1 MAPMAKTKWAAT
13 DIPDQTG
20 KTIVITGANSG
31 LGLRSAEGLAA
42 HGARVIMACRN
53 AEKAATALEAVK
65 AMATGAPPE
74 VVSLDLADLSSI
86 RKCAEQLNSELDHI
100 DVLMN
105 NAGVMALPLRRTAE
119 GFEMQFGTNHL
130 GHFALTG
137 QLLPTILKADSP
149 RVVTTSS
156 QAHRPGRIKFDDLN
170 WNKRRYSK
178 WLAYC
183 QTKLANLLFMYEL
196 QRRADA
202 AGSHL
207 LSLAGHPGYAATHL
221 QAAGSEMAGQR
232 LRARVFAFGNRLL
245 AQSDAAGALPQLYAA
260 TVSGLEG
267 GTYYGPDG
275 IFEQKGWPEEV
286 KSKRAARNDR
296 QRGASLAGQRGA
308 DQRHLRLA
316 VEVATASGMG

>member
-1 MAPMAKTKWAAT
+1 MAKTKWEAT

-20 KTIVITGANSG
+20 KTFVITGANSG
-31 LGLRSAEGLAA
+31 LGFRSSEALAA
-42 HGARVIMACRN
+42 RGARVIMACRN
-53 AEKAATALEAVK
+53 AEKAAAALEAVK
-65 AMATGAPPE
+65 AKATGAPPE
-74 VVSLDLADLSSI
+74 VVSLDLADLSSV
-86 RKCAEQLNSELDHI
+86 RACAKQLDAELDHI

-137 QLLPTILKADSP
+137 LVLPTLLKAEAP

-156 QAHRPGRIKFDDLN
+156 QAHRPGRINFDDLN

-178 WLAYC
+178 WLAYS

-196 QRRADA
+196 QRRSDSA
-202 AGSHL
+202 AGGHL
-207 LSLAGHPGYAATHL
+207 LSLAAHPGYAATHL
-221 QAAGSEMAGQR
+221 QAAGPEMTGKR
-232 LRARVFAFGNRLL
+232 LGARLFATGNRLL
-245 AQSDAAGALPQLYAA
+245 AQSDAAGALPQLYAS
-260 TVSGLEG
+260 TLPGLSG

-286 KSKRAARNDR
+286 KSKRAARSEET
-296 QRGASLAGQRGA
+296 AA
-308 DQRHLRLA
+308 RLWR
-316 VEVATASGMG
+316 VSEELTGVTYDWPSK